1 MLFKIFKTAKIE
13 NRTKK
18 FFYMYADFQNIFSF
32 FQYHKGEVTVGK
44 KFFFFL
50 IQLLHTTYNLRVR
63 SPPVS
68 LQRCI

>member
-18 FFYMYADFQNIFSF
+18 FFYMQIFKIFSF

-44 KFFFFL
+44 KLFFSK
-50 IQLLHTTYNLRVR
+50 IQLLHTT
-63 SPPVS
+63 
-68 LQRCI
+68 

>member
-44 KFFFFL
+44 KLYFL
-50 IQLLHTTYNLRVR
+50 KNSTFTYYL
-63 SPPVS
+63 
-68 LQRCI
+68 

>member
-1 MLFKIFKTAKIE
+1 MLKIHHNLHIDVVMLFKIFKTAKIE

-44 KFFFFL
+44 KLYFF
-50 IQLLHTTYNLRVR
+50 
-63 SPPVS
+63 
-68 LQRCI
+68 